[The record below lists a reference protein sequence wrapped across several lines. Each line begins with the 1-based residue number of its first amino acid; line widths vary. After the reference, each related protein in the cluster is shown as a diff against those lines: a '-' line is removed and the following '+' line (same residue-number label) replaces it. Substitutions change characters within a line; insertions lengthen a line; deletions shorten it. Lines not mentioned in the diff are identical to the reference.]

1 MSDKIRILCVGAGNM
16 GSSHA
21 RAYHKLEDFEIVGIV
36 TRSPESRGKLNEEL
50 GGSYPEFG
58 DYHQALAET
67 RPDAVSISTYPDTH
81 GSYAEAAFEAG
92 AHVFIEKPLAETVAE
107 AESIVA
113 RARESGKKLV
123 IGYILRVHPSW
134 IKFIEIAQTLGKP
147 HT

>member
-50 GGSYPEFG
+50 GGGYPEFG

-67 RPDAVSISTYPDTH
+67 RPDAVSIST
-81 GSYAEAAFEAG
+81 
-92 AHVFIEKPLAETVAE
+92 
-107 AESIVA
+107 
-113 RARESGKKLV
+113 
-123 IGYILRVHPSW
+123 
-134 IKFIEIAQTLGKP
+134 
-147 HT
+147 